1 MEYYDVADP
10 YNKTNEYYKDH
21 YICLWE
27 VTDKEIVGHWQW
39 EDLVENE
46 NWYEEIVIP
55 AFRRNRK
62 VVEAEQLSDLFT
74 RLSRKSKL

>member
-1 MEYYDVADP
+1 MEYYDVANP

-27 VTDKEIVGHWQW
+27 ATDKEIVGHWQW

-55 AFRRNRK
+55 RFSVQPESGGGGTLVGPLYR
-62 VVEAEQLSDLFT
+62 SF
-74 RLSRKSKL
+74 S